1 MKRNLNFITQKITK
15 NVNVLLHL
23 GFIILPTNVKSE
35 GKHNLPKLCGF
46 GYEPISGSD

>member
-1 MKRNLNFITQKITK
+1 MKRNLNFITIQKITK

-35 GKHNLPKLCGF
+35 GKQPPKVKWF
-46 GYEPISGSD
+46 